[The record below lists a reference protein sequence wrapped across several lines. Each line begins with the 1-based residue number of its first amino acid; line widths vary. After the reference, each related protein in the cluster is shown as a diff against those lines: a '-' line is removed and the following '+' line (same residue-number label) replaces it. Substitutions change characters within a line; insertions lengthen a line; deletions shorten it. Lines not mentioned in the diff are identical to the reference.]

1 MMGASDKGPAG
12 DTGET
17 GGMGDMGPMGEMGST
32 GPTGISSMGDTGY
45 TGNTGPTGLTGSTGA
60 TGATG
65 ATGPTGY
72 TGSLGM
78 IGPTVQTYKN
88 ANSSSF
94 SLSASQTVSANTSS
108 VIVYDTNTLA
118 SGVST
123 SSGLITIDAVTYPGI
138 YYFSYQTVWSVS
150 SVSNSRQTWIDVSG
164 ATYINTSDAISTTDL
179 QPFSGSVGI
188 LLKDSV
194 YTCAHYQMADENT
207 SVLASTTSGT
217 ITFRTY
223 LYITSMGI

>member
-1 MMGASDKGPAG
+1 
-12 DTGET
+12 
-17 GGMGDMGPMGEMGST
+17 MGST
-32 GPTGISSMGDTGY
+32 GPTGIDGTGY
-45 TGNTGPTGLTGSTGA
+45 TGSMGSTGVTGSMGSMGPTGAMGA

-65 ATGPTGY
+65 ATGCV
-72 TGSLGM
+72 GM
-78 IGPTVQTYKN
+78 TGPTVRTYNN
-88 ANSSSF
+88 ARFSSF
-94 SLSASQTVSANTSS
+94 SLSTSQVVSADASS

-123 SSGLITIDAVTYPGI
+123 SSGFITIDAVTYPGI

-150 SVSNSRQTWIDVSG
+150 SVSNERQTWIDVSG
-164 ATYINTSDAISTTDL
+164 AAYIRTSDMISDSDL
-179 QPFSGSVGI
+179 QPLSGSMGI
-188 LLKDSV
+188 VLKDSV

-207 SVLASTTSGT
+207 SILASTTSGA